1 LQVPPKDQAMK
12 MLSHTANRKS
22 LPKAG
27 DLKLLSFS
35 AKQPLGGVQGLAPPQ
50 FVCPSPTN
58 SIRNINK
65 PHSADVGGGGGPSAE
80 VGTVRA
86 GAPAAGSA
94 SSESQPAAC
103 SQPKSQS
110 GPLTIMVPSN
120 AADAQMPLVLASP
133 SEAETAGG
141 PCSLGLG
148 SAGSADSAAERLSS
162 ANLALTPLAGA
173 KPPHAALP
181 DRRSFVWKPPN
192 VEDYDSWEFD
202 VLEYTPE
209 QLVALVT
216 SIFHDPRF
224 GACCDNFE
232 IPAVY
237 VVAT

>member
-1 LQVPPKDQAMK
+1 MK

-35 AKQPLGGVQGLAPPQ
+35 AKQPLGGVQSLAPPQ
-50 FVCPSPTN
+50 FVCPSPSN
-58 SIRNINK
+58 SIRNINQ

-86 GAPAAGSA
+86 FAPAAGSA

-103 SQPKSQS
+103 SQSESQS

-133 SEAETAGG
+133 SEAET
-141 PCSLGLG
+141 
-148 SAGSADSAAERLSS
+148 AGSADSAAERLSS

-192 VEDYDSWEFD
+192 VKDYDSWEFD